1 MHATDFASHAPT
13 SALDEDARFADRTI
27 GVSIALISAYLAA
40 TLWPMAAYAG
50 ETRNAAPL
58 IVHAALLVLATAA
71 LRSSAQRLRTLRD
84 LFPLAMGA
92 YLYVELRWLIP
103 GTGRPHFDASVQR
116 WEHVLF
122 PGNPSATW
130 ALATPSLALSEL
142 LHFAYASY
150 YLLVLVPPIVL
161 YLRGRRDAYACTM
174 LALVVVYALCF
185 VCYLVFPVDGPR
197 YLYGAAAAPDGPIRA
212 FVLRLLAAGSS
223 RGTAFPSSHIG
234 ASVVAS
240 LCALRFQRPLGTVV
254 AALTVGLALGT
265 VYGGFHYA
273 VDGLVGAMA
282 GLISWWA
289 AMAVCRALSTPAQQ
303 TATAA

>member
-1 MHATDFASHAPT
+1 DQAT
-13 SALDEDARFADRTI
+13 FADRAI
-27 GVSIALISAYLAA
+27 GVSIALIATYLTA
-40 TLWPMAAYAG
+40 TLWPMAIYARDTHDG
-50 ETRNAAPL
+50 MPFVVHLAVLLMAA
-58 IVHAALLVLATAA
+58 AA
-71 LRSSAQRLRTLRD
+71 LRSGAPAVRTFRD
-84 LFPLAMGA
+84 LFPLAVGA

-103 GTGRPHFDASVQR
+103 GTGRPHFDAMVQR

-130 ALATPSLALSEL
+130 APAMPNVALSEL

-150 YLLVLVPPIVL
+150 YFLVLVPPIVL

-185 VCYLVFPVDGPR
+185 ACYLVFPVDGPR
-197 YLYGAAAAPDGPIRA
+197 YLYGPAVAPDGPIRA
-212 FVLRLLAAGSS
+212 FVLHLLAAGSS

-234 ASVVAS
+234 AAVVAS
-240 LCALRFQRPLGTVV
+240 LCALRFQRPLGALV

-273 VDGLVGAMA
+273 VDGLVGVMV
-282 GLISWWA
+282 GLISWWG
-289 AMAVCRALSTPAQQ
+289 AMAICRALSTPRQQ